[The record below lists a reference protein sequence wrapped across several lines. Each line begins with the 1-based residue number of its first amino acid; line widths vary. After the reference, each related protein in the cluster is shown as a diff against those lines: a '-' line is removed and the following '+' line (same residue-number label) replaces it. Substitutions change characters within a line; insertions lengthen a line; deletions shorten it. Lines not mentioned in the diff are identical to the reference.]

1 MDGSTTS
8 AHLHPEPRGP
18 HRGPITAE
26 STIVCETVRVSYRLL
41 ACVATTAL
49 VLGACGDGGSAPG
62 SPSPG
67 PSGVAPSPSPS
78 PSLRTSPDPDTE
90 LCQLLAE
97 TETRLASL
105 RAVEL
110 KLPNR
115 VALDIE
121 LEKLVAAYNEL
132 DDVDLGDRADELERS
147 LTRLKYRLGDLDLAV
162 EDFRT
167 NPTPRKAAPHVESDA
182 QRVADELAAF
192 VVLSRC

>member
-1 MDGSTTS
+1 MSN
-8 AHLHPEPRGP
+8 
-18 HRGPITAE
+18 
-26 STIVCETVRVSYRLL
+26 RLL
-41 ACVATTAL
+41 ACVAATAL
-49 VLGACGDGGSAPG
+49 VLGACGGGGSAPG

-67 PSGVAPSPSPS
+67 SSGVAPSPSPS
-78 PSLRTSPDPDTE
+78 PSPSLLPSPDPDTE
-90 LCQLLAE
+90 LCQLLTE

-167 NPTPRKAAPHVESDA
+167 NPKPRKAAPHVESDA